1 MKTIALFFG
10 GLSNEHEVSIKSA
23 KNIFLNFPVKKY
35 KIKLIYWNKKG
46 FFYLVKNFD
55 KLEGRKI
62 NIEDFKKEFDIA
74 FPITH
79 GKYGEDGVLQGI
91 FESQKIKYCG
101 CRVLASSLCMDKA
114 LFKNLLLSFKLEQV
128 NFLLLDYLLDSKKEI
143 NSKILKMKTEFKF
156 PVYVK
161 PANSGSSIG
170 ITRVDKISQFNKA
183 INKALIHDHKILVE
197 EGLISPKEVEVAV
210 LGNDKI
216 IVSHPGELK
225 LAKDFYDY
233 EDKYNLNKTEFIIPA
248 DVTQQQIEKI
258 VSLAKK
264 VYKVCACSGFAR
276 IDFFVSKNKI
286 YINEVNTLPGF
297 TSISMY
303 PMLMAA
309 SGIKY
314 SELIEKIIDL
324 AY

>member
-1 MKTIALFFG
+1 MKTVALFFG

-35 KIKLIYWNKKG
+35 KIKLIYWSKKG
-46 FFYLVKNFD
+46 LFYLVENFD
-55 KLEGRKI
+55 RLDGRKI
-62 NIEDFKKEFDIA
+62 SIEDFSKEFDIA
-74 FPITH
+74 LPITH
-79 GKYGEDGVLQGI
+79 GKYGEDGVLQSI

-114 LFKNLLLSFKLEQV
+114 VFKNLLLSFKLEQV
-128 NFLLLDYLLDSKKEI
+128 NFLLLDYLLDSTKEI
-143 NSKILKMKTEFKF
+143 NSKILKIKNDFKF

-170 ITRVDKISQFNKA
+170 VTKVEKISQFKKA
-183 INKALIHDHKILVE
+183 ISDALIHDHKILVE
-197 EGLISPKEVEVAV
+197 EGLINPKEVEVAV

-216 IVSHPGELK
+216 TVSHPGELK
-225 LAKDFYDY
+225 LVKDFYDY

-248 DVTQQQIEKI
+248 NITKQQIEKI

-297 TSISMY
+297 TNISMY
-303 PMLMAA
+303 PMLMEA

-314 SELIEKIIDL
+314 SELLEKIIDL
-324 AY
+324 A